1 MSSVFDETMEI
12 LYMLFQGYCLQYFLN
27 EFLESRW
34 KKEKWNGALVAIL
47 YAGMRCA
54 LNQVLS
60 SNNRSSIIVAK
71 QAVVLMILFVLVL
84 CFYKAFHAITVF
96 FVITFMAL
104 SELSFFLGYMVMQ
117 AGIHLFGF
125 WTWCFDRG
133 YVTSADRFELLI
145 EGTGEVLM
153 GILYVVS
160 GLVLFLS
167 LRKIVH
173 GFREKDYR
181 IRKTELYFIL
191 APGMVGLLICILLRM
206 IVITVENEVPRLLF
220 DRYPLLLLI
229 VPAILLL
236 SLLSILYGVKLFQ
249 DMIDLNREKNSRMI
263 LEKQVDSM
271 QEHMNEMERI
281 DSGIRS
287 MKHDM
292 KNTISVITQLAS
304 KNGENTELQTYL
316 SELNQTIGSLE
327 FQFKT
332 GNTVVDTLLNMKYHE
347 AVREMPDLQMDA
359 DKLLFPETIQ
369 IQSYDIGVI
378 LGNALDNAIE
388 ACRKLK
394 EKESNAK
401 VFIRLSSYQKGK
413 MVFIEIENSF
423 DGNVIRKKQSEFPV
437 TDKADKEAHG
447 IGLLNMKHTAEK
459 YHGAVDWS
467 VKDNLFT
474 LSVMMKNERS

>member
-1 MSSVFDETMEI
+1 
-12 LYMLFQGYCLQYFLN
+12 
-27 EFLESRW
+27 
-34 KKEKWNGALVAIL
+34 
-47 YAGMRCA
+47 
-54 LNQVLS
+54 
-60 SNNRSSIIVAK
+60 
-71 QAVVLMILFVLVL
+71 
-84 CFYKAFHAITVF
+84 
-96 FVITFMAL
+96 
-104 SELSFFLGYMVMQ
+104 
-117 AGIHLFGF
+117 
-125 WTWCFDRG
+125 
-133 YVTSADRFELLI
+133 
-145 EGTGEVLM
+145 
-153 GILYVVS
+153 
-160 GLVLFLS
+160 
-167 LRKIVH
+167 
-173 GFREKDYR
+173 
-181 IRKTELYFIL
+181 
-191 APGMVGLLICILLRM
+191 
-206 IVITVENEVPRLLF
+206 
-220 DRYPLLLLI
+220 
-229 VPAILLL
+229 
-236 SLLSILYGVKLFQ
+236 
-249 DMIDLNREKNSRMI
+249 
-263 LEKQVDSM
+263 M